1 MAQTSQIKKIALID
15 PQPFAH
21 SAGYF
26 KAALSCCPE
35 SFAHVINV
43 YAAVQEKSAL
53 DTESVLHDASLR
65 GYKCEYFLKKSTSSS
80 RIIQA
85 FSAPLF
91 LHWANNLAK
100 RDKIDHVYFLSLDS
114 ILGWLISPF
123 RKIFFSK
130 ITSSFSGIIFNA
142 DAFSTRAQYSFKKH
156 LVNYYDRCVIEKA
169 AVCKSV
175 RHIDFLDHQ
184 LSKNFIKGRPGV
196 DPWTSYTKI
205 SKLSA
210 QKNLDVNPG
219 QKTTILSL
227 GVHHP
232 RKGTQWL
239 IKSLCKLAADG
250 DKNWHLILAGPIPE
264 SSKTEIQ
271 NDLSKLN
278 DLGIT
283 SSVFDYFIGDSETWT
298 FYQASD
304 IFVAPYINFEGSSN
318 ASIRACAAGIPIIVS
333 KNQTMVNVIKKY
345 GCGRIIDSYTE
356 DSLAECLS
364 TVRNLIVENPS
375 FYSDSCRSYADLHSE
390 ENFRK
395 QVADF

>member
-1 MAQTSQIKKIALID
+1 MSLSKQKIALID
-15 PQPFAH
+15 PEPFAH

-26 KAALSCCPE
+26 KAALSSPPKE
-35 SFAHVINV
+35 FPFEIHV
-43 YAAVQEKSAL
+43 YAALQKNSIF
-53 DTESVLHDASLR
+53 DTESVLQDARAR
-65 GYKCEYFLKKSTSSS
+65 GYKCEFFFKQSISSS
-80 RIIQA
+80 RIIHA
-85 FSAPLF
+85 LNAPIF
-91 LHWANNLAK
+91 LRWSNNLAK
-100 RDKIDHVYFLSLDS
+100 RDEIDHVYFLSLDS

-123 RKIFFSK
+123 RSNFFPKIA
-130 ITSSFSGIIFNA
+130 SSFSGIIFNSS
-142 DAFSTRAQYSFKKH
+142 AFSMKKQPSMKKPF
-156 LVNYYDRCVIEKA
+156 VNFYDRQVLQKA
-169 AVCKSV
+169 DTHPSIKNLY
-175 RHIDFLDHQ
+175 FLDHQ
-184 LSKNFIKGRPGV
+184 LSKIFIKGRPSV
-196 DPWTSYTKI
+196 DPWTSYTKF

-210 QKNLDVNPG
+210 QNKLGLQLD

-239 IKSLCKLAADG
+239 IKSLCKLGASG

-278 DLGIT
+278 YLGIT
-283 SSVFDYFIGDSETWT
+283 SSVFNYFIGDSETWT

-333 KNQTMVNVIKKY
+333 KNQTMVNVIKSY

-375 FYSDSCRSYADLHSE
+375 FYSDSCRSYAAFHSE

-395 QVADF
+395 QIADM

>member
-1 MAQTSQIKKIALID
+1 MSLSKQKIALID
-15 PQPFAH
+15 PEPFAH

-26 KAALSCCPE
+26 KAALGSPSE
-35 SFAHVINV
+35 KFPFEIHV
-43 YAAVQEKSAL
+43 YAALKKNSKF
-53 DTESVLHDASLR
+53 DTASVLQEACAR
-65 GYKCEYFLKKSTSSS
+65 GYKCEFFFKESISSS
-80 RIIQA
+80 RIVQA
-85 FSAPLF
+85 LSAPLF

-100 RDKIDHVYFLSLDS
+100 RNKIDHVYFLSLDS

-123 RKIFFSK
+123 GKIFFPK
-130 ITSSFSGIIFNA
+130 LTSSFSGIVFNA
-142 DAFSTRAQYSFKKH
+142 DAFSLKNQQSFKKH
-156 LVNYYDRCVIEKA
+156 LVNFYDRCVIEKA
-169 AVCKSV
+169 AVCKSI

-184 LSKNFIKGRPGV
+184 LSENFIKGRPSV

-210 QKNLDVNPG
+210 QNKLGLQLG

-239 IKSLCKLAADG
+239 IKSLCKLGADG

-264 SSKTEIQ
+264 SYKTQIQ
-271 NDLSKLN
+271 NVLSKLN

-283 SSVFDYFIGDSETWT
+283 SSVFDFFIGDSETWT

-333 KNQTMVNVIKKY
+333 KNQTMVNVIKSY

-356 DSLAECLS
+356 ESLAECLS
-364 TVRNLIVENPS
+364 TVRNRIVENPS

>member
-1 MAQTSQIKKIALID
+1 MAHISQVKKIALID

-21 SAGYF
+21 SAGYY
-26 KAALSCCPE
+26 KAALSCCPK
-35 SFAHVINV
+35 SFPCVVHV
-43 YAAVQEKSAL
+43 YAAIQKKSMF
-53 DTESVLHDASLR
+53 DTESVLRNANFR
-65 GYKCEYFLKKSTSSS
+65 GYKCELFFKKSISSS

-85 FSAPLF
+85 LSAPLF

-100 RDKIDHVYFLSLDS
+100 KDEIDHVYFLSLDS
-114 ILGWLISPF
+114 ILGWLVSPF
-123 RKIFFSK
+123 RKILFSK
-130 ITSSFSGIIFNA
+130 ITNSFSGIIFNA
-142 DAFSTRAQYSFKKH
+142 NAFSLKNQYSFKKQ
-156 LVNYYDRCVIEKA
+156 LVNLYDRRTITKA
-169 AVCKSV
+169 AVDENI
-175 RHIDFLDHQ
+175 RHIDFLDHE
-184 LSKNFIKGRPGV
+184 LSKKFDKGRPSI
-196 DPWTSYTKI
+196 DPWTSYTKA
-205 SKLSA
+205 SKHSA
-210 QKNLDVNPG
+210 QKKLDLNPG

-239 IKSLCKLAADG
+239 IKSLCKLGASG

-264 SSKTEIQ
+264 SSKAEIQ
-271 NDLSKLN
+271 SDLSKLN

-283 SSVFDYFIGDSETWT
+283 SSVFNSFIGDSETWT

-333 KNQTMVNVIKKY
+333 KNQTMVNVIKSY
-345 GCGRIIDSYTE
+345 GCGKIIDSYTE
-356 DSLAECLS
+356 SSLAECLS

-375 FYSDSCRSYADLHSE
+375 FYSDSCRSYAAFHSE

-395 QVADF
+395 QIADL

>member
-1 MAQTSQIKKIALID
+1 MSVIKKNIALID

-21 SAGYF
+21 SAGYY

-35 SFAHVINV
+35 NFPCIIHV
-43 YAAVQEKSAL
+43 YAAIEEKSIF
-53 DTESVLHDASLR
+53 DTKSVLHDANLR
-65 GYKCEYFLKKSTSSS
+65 GYKCEYFLKTSPSSS

-85 FSAPLF
+85 LSAPLF

-100 RDKIDHVYFLSLDS
+100 RNRIDHVYFLSLDS
-114 ILGWLISPF
+114 ILGWLVSPF
-123 RKIFFSK
+123 GKIFFSK
-130 ITSSFSGIIFNA
+130 LTSSFSGIIFNA
-142 DAFSTRAQYSFKKH
+142 DAFSSRAQYSFKKN

-184 LSKNFIKGRPGV
+184 LSKNFIKGRPSV

>member
-1 MAQTSQIKKIALID
+1 L
-15 PQPFAH
+15 
-21 SAGYF
+21 
-26 KAALSCCPE
+26 KAALSCVTE
-35 SFAHVINV
+35 EFQFQTHV
-43 YAAVQEKSAL
+43 YAAVHKKSAF
-53 DTESVLHDASLR
+53 DTELVLQDANLR
-65 GYKCEYFLKKSTSSS
+65 SYKCEYFSKKFISSS

-85 FSAPLF
+85 LSAPLF
-91 LHWANNLAK
+91 LHWANKLAK

-114 ILGWLISPF
+114 ILGWLLSPF
-123 RKIFFSK
+123 GKTLFSK
-130 ITSSFSGIIFNA
+130 ITCSFSGIVFNA
-142 DAFSTRAQYSFKKH
+142 DAFSSRTQQSLKKN
-156 LVNYYDRCVIEKA
+156 LVNYYDRCMIEKA
-169 AVCKSV
+169 SICESIK
-175 RHIDFLDHQ
+175 HIDFLDHQ
-184 LSKNFIKGRPGV
+184 ISKKFTKGRPSV

-210 QKNLDVNPG
+210 QNKLG
-219 QKTTILSL
+219 LQLSQKTTILSL

-239 IKSLCKLAADG
+239 IKSLCKLGADG

-271 NDLSKLN
+271 NILSKLN

-333 KNQTMVNVIKKY
+333 KNQTMVNVIKSY

-375 FYSDSCRSYADLHSE
+375 FYSDSCRSYADFHSE

-395 QVADF
+395 QIADL